1 MGERILKVPHILT
14 EEGNPYIKQDNQ
26 KTRYAKSVW
35 PISEVLGEEAVS
47 STHFINYDVG
57 EALATIAFAIHES
70 EQNEKDA
77 IIRAAKNRDKI
88 RAEFEAEIEA
98 LEDKLDHSLA
108 IFSDLEQERYHAFI
122 NKHYQLHNNGKYKKN
137 DGITIHMVGTG
148 VGICYTL
155 ECPVCHETEDITDVA
170 SW

>member
-1 MGERILKVPHILT
+1 MDTKIPYILT

-26 KTRYAKSVW
+26 KKRYAKSIW
-35 PISEVLGEEAVS
+35 PISEVLGEEPIS
-47 STHFINYDVG
+47 STPLLGHNVG
-57 EALATIAFAIHES
+57 EALATIAFVIHES
-70 EQNEKDA
+70 ERNEKDA
-77 IIRAAKNRDKI
+77 IIRAAKNRDEI

-108 IFSDLEQERYHAFI
+108 IFSDLEQERYRAFI
-122 NKHYQLHNNGKYKKN
+122 NKHYQLHNNDKYKKS

-148 VGICYTL
+148 IGTCYTL

>member
-1 MGERILKVPHILT
+1 MGEHILKVPHILT

-47 STHFINYDVG
+47 STPFIDYNVG

-70 EQNEKDA
+70 QQNEKNA
-77 IIRAAKNRDKI
+77 IFRVTKKRDEI

-108 IFSDLEQERYHAFI
+108 ILVI
-122 NKHYQLHNNGKYKKN
+122 
-137 DGITIHMVGTG
+137 
-148 VGICYTL
+148 
-155 ECPVCHETEDITDVA
+155 
-170 SW
+170 

>member
-1 MGERILKVPHILT
+1 MDTKIPYILT

-35 PISEVLGEEAVS
+35 PISEVLSEEAVS
-47 STHFINYDVG
+47 STPFINYDVG

-70 EQNEKDA
+70 QQNEKNA
-77 IIRAAKNRDKI
+77 IIRAAKNRDEI

-122 NKHYQLHNNGKYKKN
+122 NKHYQLHNDGKYKK
-137 DGITIHMVGTG
+137 DPGITIHMVGTG
-148 VGICYTL
+148 IGTCYTL

>member
-1 MGERILKVPHILT
+1 MDTKIPYILT

-26 KTRYAKSVW
+26 KKRYAKSIW
-35 PISEVLGEEAVS
+35 PISEVLGEELIS
-47 STHFINYDVG
+47 STPLLSYNVG

-70 EQNEKDA
+70 ERNEKDA
-77 IIRAAKNRDKI
+77 IIRAAKNHDEI

-108 IFSDLEQERYHAFI
+108 IFSDLEQERYRAFI

-148 VGICYTL
+148 IGTCYTL
-155 ECPVCHETEDITDVA
+155 ECPVCHEMEDITDVA

>member
-1 MGERILKVPHILT
+1 MDTKIPYILT

-26 KTRYAKSVW
+26 KKRYAKSIW
-35 PISEVLGEEAVS
+35 PISEVLGEAVS
-47 STHFINYDVG
+47 STPFIDYNVG

-70 EQNEKDA
+70 ERNEKDA
-77 IIRAAKNRDKI
+77 IIRATKNRDEI

-108 IFSDLEQERYHAFI
+108 IFSDLEQERYRTFI

-137 DGITIHMVGTG
+137 DGITVHMVGTG
-148 VGICYTL
+148 VGTCYEL
-155 ECPVCHETEDITDVA
+155 ECPVCHEKEDITDVS

>member
-1 MGERILKVPHILT
+1 MDTKIPYILT
-14 EEGNPYIKQDNQ
+14 EEGNPYIKQGNQ
-26 KTRYAKSVW
+26 KERYAKSIW
-35 PISEVLGEEAVS
+35 PISEVLGEETVTS
-47 STHFINYDVG
+47 IPFIDYNVG

-70 EQNEKDA
+70 KQNEKSA
-77 IIRAAKNRDKI
+77 IIRATKNRNEI

-98 LEDKLDHSLA
+98 LEDKLDHSLT
-108 IFSDLEQERYHAFI
+108 IFSDLEQERYRAFI

-148 VGICYTL
+148 VGTCYTL